1 MRFLIAVIDD
11 QSNSGTDDE
20 MKNINAFNDTLRAN
34 GHWIFACGLA
44 DPTTA
49 VVIDNRRGAGL
60 VTEAPLFA
68 AKEQMS
74 GFWIVEANNEETA
87 RDLAHGGSKAC
98 NRKVELRPLL

>member
-44 DPTTA
+44 DPTIA

>member
-44 DPTTA
+44 NPSNA
-49 VVIDNRRGAGL
+49 IVIDNRRGAGL
-60 VTEAPLFA
+60 VTEAPLVSA
-68 AKEQMS
+68 EEQMS

>member
-44 DPTTA
+44 NSSNA
-49 VVIDNRRGAGL
+49 IVIDNRRGAGL

-98 NRKVELRPLL
+98 NRKVEFRPLL